1 MNNLQS
7 NKTPAPRARKEIH
20 PVAQKLI
27 AGLGSS
33 ASKKALDAPLGPGAM
48 AFHLH
53 QEGYDVTGLDI
64 DLEQS
69 STLPAGITRKQCN
82 LNEHLPVPDSYF
94 DLVTCLEG
102 IEHVENHF
110 LVLRELARATKPGG
124 HPVISTPNI
133 CSLEERLKFVMD
145 GTFYHYIKR
154 SDVEKYGSG
163 FDHQN
168 LIGYL
173 ELRQALDWAGFQ
185 ILQVEKDR
193 VKPKQIFFLW
203 PVWLTIKLYT
213 AIQSRHRKQRN
224 FLDETS
230 SNNVLMGGN
239 TIIILAQKES
249 NNHG

>member
-1 MNNLQS
+1 
-7 NKTPAPRARKEIH
+7 
-20 PVAQKLI
+20 
-27 AGLGSS
+27 
-33 ASKKALDAPLGPGAM
+33 
-48 AFHLH
+48 
-53 QEGYDVTGLDI
+53 
-64 DLEQS
+64 
-69 STLPAGITRKQCN
+69 
-82 LNEHLPVPDSYF
+82 
-94 DLVTCLEG
+94 
-102 IEHVENHF
+102 
-110 LVLRELARATKPGG
+110 
-124 HPVISTPNI
+124 
-133 CSLEERLKFVMD
+133 MD